1 MVRIPIWD
9 RLQSRR
15 PPFRVN
21 STLFQFECEL
31 QNRKQ
36 GTGDPGNSEIT
47 LVFMPPQ
54 RLNAVPGKVIAALI
68 CCAALAWAA
77 PTWAADVVSVGSVDA
92 TSANLWPLHIA
103 QKNGYFAA
111 SNLKIDLVF
120 AQSNAS
126 VIQQLAAG
134 SYAVAPSAGMVDP
147 IRAIDKGAPV
157 ALVRIVIQ
165 APPYALLAKPE
176 IKKIEDL
183 KGKTI
188 IIGGAKD
195 ITRIFTERM
204 LEPHGLKSG
213 DYDYVFAGATSARF
227 AALKSGA
234 VDAALLTV
242 PFNFYAESAGFT
254 NLGFTFDYLPD
265 MPFAGMAVNRDWAAA
280 NTDVL
285 KRFLDCYNKGVAW
298 FDDPVNHDAAVK
310 LQMEVSK
317 IGQDD
322 VEKAYAFLRDKNL
335 FEPTGKVSKRKVNNV
350 IDALRALGDLPAG
363 FTVDRLVLPGVTQI
377 SD

>member
-1 MVRIPIWD
+1 MRA
-9 RLQSRR
+9 
-15 PPFRVN
+15 
-21 STLFQFECEL
+21 
-31 QNRKQ
+31 
-36 GTGDPGNSEIT
+36 
-47 LVFMPPQ
+47 MH
-54 RLNAVPGKVIAALI
+54 AALLG
-68 CCAALAWAA
+68 AVVGVSSALAPSAVS
-77 PTWAADVVSVGSVDA
+77 AADLVSVGSVDA

-103 QKNGYFAA
+103 VKNGYFDAA
-111 SNLKIDLVF
+111 NLKIDLVF
-120 AQSNAS
+120 SQSNAS

-134 SYAVAPSAGMVDP
+134 SYNVAPSAGMVDP

-227 AALKSGA
+227 SALKSGA

-242 PFNFYAESAGFT
+242 PFNFYAETAGFT

-265 MPFAGMAVNRDWAAA
+265 MPFAGMAVNRTWAEANADVVRRFVAA
-280 NTDVL
+280 YT
-285 KRFLDCYNKGVAW
+285 KGVAW
-298 FDDPVNHDAAVK
+298 FDDPANREAAVQI
-310 LQMEVSK
+310 QMDTSK
-317 IGQDD
+317 IARDD
-322 VEKAYAFLRDKNL
+322 VEKAYAFLHGKNL
-335 FEPTGKVSKRKVNNV
+335 FEPTGAVSKRKVGNV
-350 IDALRALGDLPAG
+350 IDALRNLGDLQAD
-363 FTVDRLVLPGVTQI
+363 FTVDRVILPGVTQV
-377 SD
+377 SE

>member
-1 MVRIPIWD
+1 MR
-9 RLQSRR
+9 
-15 PPFRVN
+15 FRATM
-21 STLFQFECEL
+21 S
-31 QNRKQ
+31 
-36 GTGDPGNSEIT
+36 
-47 LVFMPPQ
+47 
-54 RLNAVPGKVIAALI
+54 GKIVAALI
-68 CCAALAWAA
+68 GAAAFAPAVPAWAA
-77 PTWAADVVSVGSVDA
+77 DTVQVGSVDA

-103 QKNGYFAA
+103 VKNGYFDAA
-111 SNLKIDLVF
+111 NIKLDLVF

-134 SYAVAPSAGMVDP
+134 SYVVAPSAGMVDP

-176 IKKIEDL
+176 IKRIEDL

-188 IIGGAKD
+188 IIGGPKD

-204 LEPHGLKSG
+204 LAPHGLKSG

-227 AALKSGA
+227 SALKSGA
-234 VDAALLTV
+234 VDAALLTT
-242 PFNFYAESAGFT
+242 PFNFFAESAGFA

-280 NTDVL
+280 NGDVL
-285 KRFLDCYNKGVAW
+285 KRFLDAYNKGVAW
-298 FDDPVNHDAAVK
+298 FDDPQNREAAVK
-310 LQMEVSK
+310 LQMDVSK

-322 VEKAYAFLRDKNL
+322 VEKSYSFLHDKNL

-350 IDALRALGDLPAG
+350 IEALRALGDLPAD
-363 FTVDRLVLPGVTQI
+363 FTVDRLLLPGVTQI
-377 SD
+377 SE

>member
-1 MVRIPIWD
+1 ME
-9 RLQSRR
+9 QS
-15 PPFRVN
+15 
-21 STLFQFECEL
+21 T
-31 QNRKQ
+31 
-36 GTGDPGNSEIT
+36 
-47 LVFMPPQ
+47 MY
-54 RLNAVPGKVIAALI
+54 GK
-68 CCAALAWAA
+68 ALATLLLGVVLAQTMPA
-77 PTWAADVVSVGSVDA
+77 YATDTVSVGSVDA
-92 TSANLWPLHIA
+92 ASANLWPLHIA
-103 QKNGYFAA
+103 VKNGYFDAA
-111 SNLKIDLVF
+111 NLKIDLVF

-134 SYAVAPSAGMVDP
+134 SYSVAPSAGMVDP

-176 IKKIEDL
+176 IRKIEDL

-204 LEPHGLKSG
+204 LQPHGLQSG
-213 DYDYVFAGATSARF
+213 DYDYIFAGATSARF

-234 VDAALLTV
+234 VDAALLTM
-242 PFNFYAESAGFT
+242 PFNFFAETAGFA

-285 KRFLDCYNKGVAW
+285 KRFLDAYNKGVAW
-298 FDDPVNHDAAVK
+298 FDDPNNREGAV
-310 LQMEVSK
+310 QIQVDTSK
-317 IGQDD
+317 IERDD
-322 VEKAYAFLRDKNL
+322 VEKAYSFLHNKNL
-335 FEPTGKVSKRKVNNV
+335 FEPTGRVSKRKVGSV
-350 IDALRALGDLPAG
+350 IDALRDLGDLSAD
-363 FTVDRLVLPGVTQI
+363 FSVDRLLLPGVTQI

>member
-1 MVRIPIWD
+1 M
-9 RLQSRR
+9 
-15 PPFRVN
+15 
-21 STLFQFECEL
+21 
-31 QNRKQ
+31 
-36 GTGDPGNSEIT
+36 
-47 LVFMPPQ
+47 
-54 RLNAVPGKVIAALI
+54 
-68 CCAALAWAA
+68 
-77 PTWAADVVSVGSVDA
+77 
-92 TSANLWPLHIA
+92 
-103 QKNGYFAA
+103 
-111 SNLKIDLVF
+111 
-120 AQSNAS
+120 
-126 VIQQLAAG
+126 IQQLAAG
-134 SYAVAPSAGMVDP
+134 SYAVAPTAGMVDP

-165 APPYALLAKPE
+165 SPPYALLAKPE
-176 IKKIEDL
+176 IKTIEDL

-204 LEPHGLKSG
+204 IEPHGLKTG

-242 PFNFYAESAGFT
+242 PFNFYAETAGYT

-280 NTDVL
+280 NGDLL

-298 FDDPVNHDAAVK
+298 FGDPNNHEAAVK

-322 VEKAYAFLRDKNL
+322 VEKAYSFLRDKNL
-335 FEPTGKVSKRKVNNV
+335 FEPTGKVSKRKVGNV
-350 IDALRALGDLPAG
+350 IDALQALGDLPAG
-363 FTVDRLVLPGVTQI
+363 FTIDRLLLPGVTQI

>member
-1 MVRIPIWD
+1 MMR
-9 RLQSRR
+9 
-15 PPFRVN
+15 N
-21 STLFQFECEL
+21 SAF
-31 QNRKQ
+31 
-36 GTGDPGNSEIT
+36 
-47 LVFMPPQ
+47 
-54 RLNAVPGKVIAALI
+54 AALLLG
-68 CCAALAWAA
+68 AALAFAPAA
-77 PTWAADVVSVGSVDA
+77 RAADTVSVGSVDA

-103 QKNGYFAA
+103 IKNGYFDAA
-111 SNLKIDLVF
+111 NIKIDLVF

-134 SYAVAPSAGMVDP
+134 SYNVAPSAGMVDP

-183 KGKTI
+183 KGKTV

-234 VDAALLTV
+234 VDAALLTM
-242 PFNFYAESAGFT
+242 PFNFFAEAAGFN
-254 NLGFTFDYLPD
+254 NLGFTFDVLPD
-265 MPFAGMAVNRDWAAA
+265 MPFAGMAVNRPWVET

-285 KRFLDCYNKGVAW
+285 KRFLAAYNKGVAW
-298 FDDPVNHDAAVK
+298 FYDPKNREAAVK
-310 LQMEVSK
+310 IQMDVSK
-317 IGQDD
+317 IQQND
-322 VEKAYAFLRDKNL
+322 VEKAYAFLRDKKL
-335 FEPTGKVSKRKVNNV
+335 FEPTGEISKRKVGTV
-350 IDALRALGDLPAG
+350 IDALRDLGDVPADFKVDSLLLPS
-363 FTVDRLVLPGVTQI
+363 VTQI
-377 SD
+377 SE

>member
-1 MVRIPIWD
+1 MGKSV
-9 RLQSRR
+9 LQGLILAAVAASVALS
-15 PPFRVN
+15 P
-21 STLFQFECEL
+21 L
-31 QNRKQ
+31 QA
-36 GTGDPGNSEIT
+36 G
-47 LVFMPPQ
+47 
-54 RLNAVPGKVIAALI
+54 
-68 CCAALAWAA
+68 
-77 PTWAADVVSVGSVDA
+77 AADVVAVGSVDA
-92 TSANLWPLHIA
+92 TSANLWPFHVA
-103 QKNGYFAA
+103 VKNGYFDAA
-111 SNLKIDLVF
+111 NIKIDLVF

-134 SYAVAPSAGMVDP
+134 SYAVAPTAGMVDP

-227 AALKSGA
+227 SALKSGA
-234 VDAALLTV
+234 VDAALLTM
-242 PFNFYAESAGFT
+242 PFNFFAETAGYS

-280 NTDVL
+280 NGDVL
-285 KRFLDCYNKGVAW
+285 KRFLDAYNKGVAY
-298 FDDPVNHDAAVK
+298 FADPNNREDVVK
-310 LQMEVSK
+310 LQTEVSK
-317 IGQDD
+317 IDRGD
-322 VEKAYAFLRDKNL
+322 VEKAYAFLHDKNL
-335 FEPTGKVSKRKVNNV
+335 FEPTGKLSKRKVGSV
-350 IDALRALGDLPAG
+350 IDALRDLGDLPAG
-363 FTVDRLVLPGVTQI
+363 FTVDRLLLPGMTQI

>member
-1 MVRIPIWD
+1 MFG
-9 RLQSRR
+9 RL
-15 PPFRVN
+15 
-21 STLFQFECEL
+21 
-31 QNRKQ
+31 
-36 GTGDPGNSEIT
+36 IA
-47 LVFMPPQ
+47 VFT
-54 RLNAVPGKVIAALI
+54 
-68 CCAALAWAA
+68 CCAALAGPAY
-77 PTWAADVVSVGSVDA
+77 AADIVSVGSVDA

-103 QKNGYFAA
+103 AKNGYFDAA
-111 SNLKIDLVF
+111 NLKIDLVF

-134 SYAVAPSAGMVDP
+134 SYSVAPSAGMVDP

-183 KGKTI
+183 KGKI
-188 IIGGAKD
+188 ISIGGLKD

-265 MPFAGMAVNRDWAAA
+265 MPFAGMAVNRTWAEA
-280 NTDVL
+280 NPDVL
-285 KRFLDCYNKGVAW
+285 KRFLASYTKGVAW
-298 FDDPVNHDAAVK
+298 FDDPKNREAAVQI
-310 LQMEVSK
+310 QMDTSK
-317 IGQDD
+317 IAQDD
-322 VEKAYAFLRDKNL
+322 VEKAYAFLHDKNL
-335 FEPTGKVSKRKVNNV
+335 FEPTGAISKRKIGSV
-350 IDALRALGDLPAG
+350 IDALRNLGDLPPD
-363 FTVDRLVLPGVTQI
+363 FTVDRVLLPGAAQVA
-377 SD
+377 D